1 MDEPEIKKGSYQG
14 RIISTTR
21 GLAQQRAA
29 SMDIDTK
36 GMSTKEIRVAIS
48 EKQEAQKE
56 LGDFIKQTVANLPK
70 VSSDNKVTTSSVTT
84 SQQTQTP
91 SSNIKSGGSVRGSG
105 GGGGIPIEFYCWK
118 DGVVGTIILTASQDF
133 EELPPA

>member
-1 MDEPEIKKGSYQG
+1 MDEPEIKKGPYQG
-14 RIISTTR
+14 RKISTTR

-56 LGDFIKQTVANLPK
+56 LADFIKETVANLPK
-70 VSSDNKVTTSSVTT
+70 VSSDNKATTSSVTT

-91 SSNIKSGGSVRGSG
+91 PSTIKSGGSGRGGG
-105 GGGGIPIEFYCWK
+105 GGGGIPIEFYCYFN
-118 DGVVGTIILTASQDF
+118 GEPSSIMLLAQR
-133 EELPPA
+133 LPEPLPL

>member
-14 RIISTTR
+14 REISTTR

-91 SSNIKSGGSVRGSG
+91 SSNIKSGGSGRGSSG
-105 GGGGIPIEFYCWK
+105 GGGGIPIEFYCYLN
-118 DGVVGTIILTASQDF
+118 GEPARIMLLAQG
-133 EELPPA
+133 PPEPL

>member
-56 LGDFIKQTVANLPK
+56 LADFIKETVANLPK

-91 SSNIKSGGSVRGSG
+91 SSNIKSGGSGRGSSG
-105 GGGGIPIEFYCWK
+105 GGGGVEKEFYCWK
-118 DGVVGTIILTASQDF
+118 AGVAGKIKIRVSEDF
-133 EELPPA
+133 TELE

>member
-1 MDEPEIKKGSYQG
+1 MDEPEIKRGPYQG

-91 SSNIKSGGSVRGSG
+91 SSNIKSGGSKRG
-105 GGGGIPIEFYCWK
+105 GGPPRMPIEFYCYFN
-118 DGVVGTIILTASQDF
+118 GQPSRIMLLAQT
-133 EELPPA
+133 PPEPI

>member
-1 MDEPEIKKGSYQG
+1 MDE
-14 RIISTTR
+14 
-21 GLAQQRAA
+21 
-29 SMDIDTK
+29 
-36 GMSTKEIRVAIS
+36 
-48 EKQEAQKE
+48 QEAQKE

-84 SQQTQTP
+84 SQQTTTP
-91 SSNIKSGGSVRGSG
+91 SSNIKSGGSGRGSSG

-118 DGVVGTIILTASQDF
+118 DGEVGTIILTASQDF

>member
-1 MDEPEIKKGSYQG
+1 MGEPEIKKGSYQG
-14 RIISTTR
+14 GEITTTR

-29 SMDIDTK
+29 AMDIDTK

-56 LGDFIKQTVANLPK
+56 LGDFIAKTVANLPK
-70 VSSDNKVTTSSVTT
+70 VSSDNRPAVSSVTT
-84 SQQTQTP
+84 SQQTTTP
-91 SSNIKSGGSVRGSG
+91 SSNIKSGGSGRGSSG

-133 EELPPA
+133 GELD

>member
-14 RIISTTR
+14 REISTTR

-91 SSNIKSGGSVRGSG
+91 SSNIKSGGSGRGSS

-118 DGVVGTIILTASQDF
+118 DGVVGTIKLTASQDF
-133 EELPPA
+133 KALPPA